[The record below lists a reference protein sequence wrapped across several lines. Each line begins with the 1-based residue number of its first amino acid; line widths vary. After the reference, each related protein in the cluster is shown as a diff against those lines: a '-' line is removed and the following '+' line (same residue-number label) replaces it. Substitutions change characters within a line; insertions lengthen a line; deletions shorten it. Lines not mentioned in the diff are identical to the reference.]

1 MKNNAI
7 SNGFYNYLITLSPEM
22 VIIEES
28 TENFFDFLE
37 NVWGF
42 AVICFSV
49 VLMKATKYINRGQK
63 SRRVASEK
71 AEFRDNICV
80 LASKVHQ
87 IQNGR
92 TSAETSKAQFCLKRP
107 LPL

>member
-1 MKNNAI
+1 
-7 SNGFYNYLITLSPEM
+7 M

-80 LASKVHQ
+80 LASIVHQ